1 MKLGSRKNFK
11 YLIQDKEGVLAR
23 TVFTVHCKAT
33 APQTMFF
40 QKALAQ
46 CLALASLSDNIVMG

>member
-1 MKLGSRKNFK
+1 MKLESRKNFK
-11 YLIQDKEGVLAR
+11 YLIQDKGGVLAR
-23 TVFTVHCKAT
+23 TVFTVHYKAT

-46 CLALASLSDNIVMG
+46 CLALAS